1 MTKKSINPSAS
12 AEAPAAPKSPASTP
26 RKPRTGP
33 AGGCDR
39 RDAGAPRAKSPSID
53 NDAATPRPGSL
64 AARSARVAVA
74 VAAVR
79 RIRLP
84 EPRQLA
90 IHAEFDEV
98 RLTGV
103 EMQGMPMIGMTL
115 FEVTGA
121 GKTTTA
127 EQYADRVNARAQDGE
142 VPVLNVRL
150 DNSGT
155 ARSLYVEMLAALGDG
170 FALNGTEHS
179 LRRRTLDALGDAGT
193 ELVIIDESHHG
204 GRKSGFGGEITSS
217 VKLLLDGGVVP
228 VALLGTEEA
237 VPVFAKD
244 MELSGRL
251 MAPCRLGRL
260 EWQDPYDNEI
270 WIGLL
275 QNLDQRLVEDG
286 VISRTFGLADEGLD
300 QALIEATNGTIG
312 QLMGTIRTAVREAVR
327 DDRDHLTMEDL
338 VTAVDAW
345 NVGHRFVSHNP
356 LRAL

>member
-1 MTKKSINPSAS
+1 MSKSRTS
-12 AEAPAAPKSPASTP
+12 KSETPNTSGTRPEPASQSVP
-26 RKPRTGP
+26 RPTAR
-33 AGGCDR
+33 DR
-39 RDAGAPRAKSPSID
+39 RDPK
-53 NDAATPRPGSL
+53 AARPGSL
-64 AARSARVAVA
+64 AERSQKVGNAIAG
-74 VAAVR
+74 VR
-79 RIRLP
+79 RLRLP

-98 RLTGV
+98 RLTGLQ
-103 EMQGMPMIGMTL
+103 MQGMPMLGMTL

-127 EQYADRVNARAQDGE
+127 EEYANRVNAEDGE
-142 VPVLNVRL
+142 GQVSVLHIRM

-155 ARSLYVEMLAALGDG
+155 ARSLYVEMLAGLGDG

-204 GRKSGFGGEITSS
+204 GKRSGFGGEITSS

-244 MELSGRL
+244 LELSGRL
-251 MAPCRLGRL
+251 TAPCSLGRL
-260 EWQDPYDNEI
+260 EWHDDYDREI
-270 WIGLL
+270 WTGLLDSLDERLVQDGILSKRIGLT
-275 QNLDQRLVEDG
+275 EP
-286 VISRTFGLADEGLD
+286 GLD
-300 QALIEATNGTIG
+300 RALIEATNGVIG
-312 QLMGTIRTAVREAVR
+312 QLMGTIRTSVRDAVR
-327 DDRDHLTMEDL
+327 DGRDFVTRQDL
-338 VTAVDAW
+338 VVAVDMW

-356 LRAL
+356 LKEV